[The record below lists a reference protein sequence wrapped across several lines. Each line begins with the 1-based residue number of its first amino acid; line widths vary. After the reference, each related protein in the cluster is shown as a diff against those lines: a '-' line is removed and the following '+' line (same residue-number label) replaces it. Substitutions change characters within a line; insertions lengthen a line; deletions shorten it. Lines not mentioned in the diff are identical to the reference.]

1 MGTVKSDVTGLQ
13 TKLTQTAEGLQQSV
27 TDLKT
32 NVQTQLSQFSN
43 SIDLR
48 VSNAIKGLD
57 GDGLISRINLSTSG
71 VRIDG
76 KLLHVT
82 SQALFEDD
90 IITNKMLK
98 AGSVS
103 ADKMQVESLDTISAR
118 IGTLRTATSGARTE
132 IKDNLIEVYDDDNE
146 LRVRIGIWD

>member
-1 MGTVKSDVTGLQ
+1 MKSDVNGLQ
-13 TKLTQTAEGLQQSV
+13 SKLTQTAAGLQQSV
-27 TDLKT
+27 TDL
-32 NVQTQLSQFSN
+32 NSNIQTQLSQFSN

-48 VSNAIKGLD
+48 VNSAIQGLD

-82 SQALFEDD
+82 GQALFDND
-90 IITNKMLK
+90 IITNKMLR

-103 ADKMQVESLDTISAR
+103 ADKMQVESLDTVSAR
-118 IGTLRTATSGARTE
+118 IGTLRTSTSGARTE

-146 LRVRIGIWD
+146 LRVRIGIWS